1 MEQFVRAYIFAT
13 TLLLIIFGSI
23 GGFLYQ
29 KFSALAEADF
39 SSPPVT
45 VSVAQAEINNIARR
59 IKAVGTINAQNASTL
74 SAEVNGR
81 IVRIGADGGDQ
92 VTEGHL
98 LVQLDDAIESAEL
111 ARFEADLRLTK
122 TLLERDSSLAK
133 EKAISQTQL
142 DTRTAQYEAAKAQVE
157 ETKARIEQ
165 KRIQAPFSGSVGIPL
180 VEVGD
185 YVTTGTPLI
194 HLTDTAL
201 LEAEF
206 SLPANQARLVPL
218 GTKMA
223 AYDTRGETLAEGRV
237 TERDPALDPIDRTRR
252 FRAAISTGHVLPGE
266 FVRIELILNESDAA
280 VVVPE
285 TAVTY
290 ALQGDAV
297 YIADL
302 ETNTVELRLVKTGDR
317 FDRKVEI
324 KSGVEEG
331 EYIVTAGQ
339 HKLFPGAS
347 ISVGEAATQ

>member
-1 MEQFVRAYIFAT
+1 MRAYIFAT

-39 SSPPVT
+39 SPPPVT

-59 IKAVGTINAQNASTL
+59 IKAVGTIKAKNASTL
-74 SAEVNGR
+74 RAEVNGR
-81 IVRIGADGGDQ
+81 VVSIGADGGDQ
-92 VTEGHL
+92 VAEGHL

-111 ARFEADLRLTK
+111 ARFEADLRLAK

-142 DTRTAQYEAAKAQVE
+142 DTRAAQYEAAKAQVE

-194 HLTDTAL
+194 QLTDTSL

-206 SLPANQARLVPL
+206 SLPAKQARLVPL
-218 GTKMA
+218 GTAMA
-223 AYDTRGETLAEGRV
+223 AYDTQGETLAEGRIS
-237 TERDPALDPIDRTRR
+237 ERDPALDPIDRTRR

-266 FVRIELILNESDAA
+266 FVRIELILNESDAV

-290 ALQGDAV
+290 ALQGDAI

-302 ETNTVELRLVKTGDR
+302 ETNAVELRLVETGDR
-317 FDRKVEI
+317 FDQKVEI
-324 KSGVEEG
+324 KSGVKEG
-331 EYIVTAGQ
+331 EHIITAGQ

>member
-1 MEQFVRAYIFAT
+1 MRAYIFAT

-39 SSPPVT
+39 SPPPVT

-81 IVRIGADGGDQ
+81 VVRIGANGGDQ

-142 DTRTAQYEAAKAQVE
+142 DTRAAQYEAARAQVE

-194 HLTDTAL
+194 HLTDTSL

-331 EYIVTAGQ
+331 EHIVTAGQ